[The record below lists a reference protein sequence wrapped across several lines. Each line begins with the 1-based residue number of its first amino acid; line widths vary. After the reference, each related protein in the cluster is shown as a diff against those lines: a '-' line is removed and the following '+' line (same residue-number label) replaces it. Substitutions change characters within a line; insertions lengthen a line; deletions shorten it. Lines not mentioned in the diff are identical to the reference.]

1 MKLLPLLLLFG
12 APPGTDLTR
21 LLLSDLS
28 WLLGW
33 LESQHLSRLLGWLES
48 QHLSRLLGW
57 LESENLSGLLKSRTG
72 LLLLLWAR
80 SSRTLGLLLHLVL
93 APLPLVSFVLRLSTK
108 RPLHHGL
115 HVPLRVG
122 RNVCLR
128 HSLDVV
134 SHLPDSSGKH
144 VLVRPG
150 TGHLH
155 VAEKMVLE
163 DHEAVVRVVEPL
175 PPVAVLIRESFEH
188 VPALLATCISPHLR
202 VAN

>member
-72 LLLLLWAR
+72 LLLLLWAS

-108 RPLHHGL
+108 RPLQHGL
-115 HVPLRVG
+115 HVPRRVG
-122 RNVCLR
+122 RNVCCAILSMS
-128 HSLDVV
+128 SLT
-134 SHLPDSSGKH
+134 SRTGLDSICMY
-144 VLVRPG
+144 VQ
-150 TGHLH
+150 GHL
-155 VAEKMVLE
+155 M
-163 DHEAVVRVVEPL
+163 
-175 PPVAVLIRESFEH
+175 SFQKCCWNMMT
-188 VPALLATCISPHLR
+188 P
-202 VAN
+202 